1 MPTDQFA
8 NQRAT
13 AQPNGVGTD
22 PVQAKLSALLDDV
35 TVQAAQAA
43 QAAQAQAELP
53 LPPLEKAPSVPTA
66 EENSIGEQPVT
77 PDVAQIAAQIK
88 SIQAA
93 ANHTAGEEVAKP
105 ARVLGAGAVTIKG
118 RSNGVVIEIGKG
130 HWAEILA
137 ELSERLDQSGS
148 FFRGG
153 SVALDV
159 GARPL
164 LEAELEEV
172 RKLLSAS
179 GLGLG
184 VVRTSAERTFEA
196 AIALGLAA
204 QLSGGGEQEA
214 AEVEPSGSNQGFARY
229 FVYRGN
235 LRSGQIL
242 ERKEHILVIG
252 DVNPGAELVSQGDV
266 LVWGRMRGIA
276 HAGSGGDRRA
286 VVVALHLDPIQLRV
300 AGLFAIDLTQPERGG
315 RRPRKSSEKRPE
327 IAYIANEQIVIEPW
341 DESKPGGLAAFRR

>member
-1 MPTDQFA
+1 MSTDQFA
-8 NQRAT
+8 NQRVT
-13 AQPNGVGTD
+13 AQSNGVGTD
-22 PVQAKLSALLDDV
+22 HVRAKLSALLDDV
-35 TVQAAQAA
+35 TVQEAQAA
-43 QAAQAQAELP
+43 PAQAEP
-53 LPPLEKAPSVPTA
+53 LPPAEQTA
-66 EENSIGEQPVT
+66 SATPVAEGDPIGEQPVT

-93 ANHTAGEEVAKP
+93 ANHQTGEGEVKP
-105 ARVLGAGAVTIKG
+105 LRVLGAGAVSIKG
-118 RSNGVVIEIGKG
+118 RSNGVVIEVGKG

-137 ELSERLDQSGS
+137 ELSERLEQSGN

-172 RKLLSAS
+172 RKLLSTS

-204 QLSGGGEQEA
+204 QLSGSAEQEE

-252 DVNPGAELVSQGDV
+252 DVNPGAELVSHGDI

-276 HAGSGGDRRA
+276 HAGAEGDRRS

-300 AGLFAIDLTQPERGG
+300 AGLFAIDLTQQERGG
-315 RRPRKSSEKRPE
+315 RRPRKVTDKRPE